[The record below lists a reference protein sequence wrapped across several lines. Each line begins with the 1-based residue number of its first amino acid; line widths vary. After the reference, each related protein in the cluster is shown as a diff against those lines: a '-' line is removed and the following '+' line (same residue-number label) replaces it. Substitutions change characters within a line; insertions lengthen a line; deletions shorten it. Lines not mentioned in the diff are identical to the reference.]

1 MMYYKVE
8 AGALLP
14 APKNITLPDGK
25 RVFNFD
31 KDEELLAL
39 YGYVSAMI
47 EGEATLPYE
56 WYEQIDGA
64 IIHHPALIPEP
75 SDDDDLTAD
84 EALTIIMEGVAN
96 VSTTA

>member
-31 KDEELLAL
+31 KDEGLLAL
-39 YGYVSAMI
+39 YGYVNAII
-47 EGEATLPYE
+47 EGEATLPYA
-56 WYEQIDGA
+56 WYEQTDGA
-64 IIHHPALIPEP
+64 IVYHPALVPEP

-84 EALTIIMEGVAN
+84 EALAIIMEGVAN

>member
-56 WYEQIDGA
+56 WYEQTDGA
-64 IIHHPALIPEP
+64 IVHHPALVPEP
-75 SDDDDLTAD
+75 SDDDGLTAD
-84 EALTIIMEGVAN
+84 EALAIIMEGVAN

>member
-1 MMYYKVE
+1 MYYKVE

-14 APKNITLPDGK
+14 APKNMTLPDGR

-31 KDEELLAL
+31 EDGGLLAL
-39 YGYVSAMI
+39 YGYVNAMI
-47 EGEATLPYE
+47 EGEATLPYA
-56 WYEQIDGA
+56 WYEQTDGA
-64 IIHHPALIPEP
+64 IIHHPALVPES

-84 EALTIIMEGVAN
+84 EALAIIMEGIAN